1 MGTAVMI
8 SIKPKWVD
16 LIVNGNKTI
25 EIRKTKPKLE
35 TPFKCYI
42 YETKGDTD
50 VPVIYEDGSMDF
62 HGRGMV
68 VGEFMCVR
76 CSSVFINAKEYDF
89 SEWPLEVPDTRL
101 SVKEIIDY
109 IGDMRQSYWWYIS
122 DLKMY
127 DKPKPLFDFQ
137 RVCSKIKEDCGT
149 CKRLFPKKYDC
160 IAGLTR
166 PPQSWCYVEE
176 VQ

>member
-1 MGTAVMI
+1 MGTAVLI
-8 SIKPKWVD
+8 SIKPKFVD

-25 EIRKTKPKLE
+25 EIRKTRPKLE
-35 TPFKCYI
+35 TPFRCYI

-68 VGEFMCVR
+68 VGEFVCNNIFEMFVR
-76 CSSVFINAKEYDF
+76 YSDPNSRIALMEY
-89 SEWPLEVPDTRL
+89 PLTGLTD
-101 SVKEIIDY
+101 KEIMDY
-109 IGDMRQSYWWYIS
+109 LGNGKTGYGWDIS
-122 DLKMY
+122 DLLVY
-127 DKPKPLFDFQ
+127 DKPKPLSDFQ
-137 RVCSKIKEDCGT
+137 RVCNHKEDCVM
-149 CKRLFPKKYDC
+149 CKRFSRKNFDC

-176 VQ
+176 LQ